1 MKKQILFI
9 IGLTSVI
16 LLFFD
21 SCGKEYTVESPS
33 DSAVTI
39 TLNKSNISCV
49 LGETASRID
58 LDAVV
63 KREKKQIGDDW
74 DVTWSS
80 SNYSVADVDRVGTV
94 EFIASGSAVITAS
107 AYGKSATCKVTV
119 TKPVSIT
126 LNTSAQ
132 SIMLGG
138 TYNLVASVK
147 RGNEV
152 IDSNV
157 SWTSSNTSVAT
168 VSSNGLVTA
177 KSIGTTTITASS
189 MGKTATCKITVF
201 QPEYVDLGLSVKWAT
216 CNVGASRPEE
226 FGDYYAWG
234 EITTKES
241 YSWENYRFRKSG
253 SVHDDLK
260 FSKYNTSS
268 ARGTV
273 DNRTQL
279 ELGDDV
285 AYVIWGGNWRMPT
298 FDEVKEL
305 IENCIWI
312 WTTQNGI
319 NGYKIKSNVSGYTNQ
334 SIFLPAAGH
343 YYDNYSYDENEGGWY
358 WTSSLYTY
366 ADPDND
372 WSIVASRM
380 LDLSDASYSRK
391 VGLRCCGGSI
401 RPVCP

>member
-33 DSAVTI
+33 DAAITI
-39 TLNKSNISCV
+39 TLDKTNISCV

-63 KREKKQIGDDW
+63 KRGKKQIGDDW

-80 SNYSVADVDRVGTV
+80 SNHFVAGVDRVGTV

-147 RGNEV
+147 SGNEV

-189 MGKTATCKITVF
+189 MGKTATCIITVF

-216 CNVGASRPEE
+216 FNVGASSPEE
-226 FGDYYAWG
+226 FGYYYAWG
-234 EITTKES
+234 EITTKSS
-241 YSWENYRFRKSG
+241 YTWENYRFRTSG
-253 SVHDDLK
+253 DSYDNVK
-260 FSKYNTSS
+260 FNKYNTDSS
-268 ARGTV
+268 RGTV
-273 DNRTQL
+273 DNRKTL
-279 ELGDDV
+279 LLGDDA
-285 AYVIWGGNWRMPT
+285 AYVNWGENWRMPT
-298 FDEVKEL
+298 QSEFYEL
-305 IENCIWI
+305 QDNCIWI
-312 WTTQNGI
+312 WTTVNGVA
-319 NGYKIKSNVSGYTNQ
+319 GYKVTSNKTGYKDK
-334 SIFLPAAGH
+334 SIFFPAAGEKWGTNT
-343 YYDNYSYDENEGGWY
+343 YYYGEEGWY
-358 WTSSLYTY
+358 WSSSLCTNYNNEASTY
-366 ADPDND
+366 RACFLRFD
-372 WSIVASRM
+372 SSYYSSTYITSR
-380 LDLSDASYSRK
+380 
-391 VGLRCCGGSI
+391 CTGGSI